1 MSKFVS
7 VNCPSLQILDK
18 TQTQLFPISGF
29 LVKCI
34 INYCYNTG
42 TSNDIAMKLAPETK
56 LGKKNTTTFKT
67 FDDDIVSTNYDA
79 IVIFPFY
86 D

>member
-1 MSKFVS
+1 M
-7 VNCPSLQILDK
+7 
-18 TQTQLFPISGF
+18 
-29 LVKCI
+29 
-34 INYCYNTG
+34 G